1 MDFSLTGN
9 FVRKIAR
16 KAALASFVG
25 FFLLGVL
32 VYFFPILKPD
42 VAISKELQEDWLN
55 GLPVSKQVIQPF
67 MAMVS
72 FFGAPWVASA
82 SILSASVVF
91 FLLSYQREAM
101 FVLGTFAA
109 DSVNMLIKFIIN
121 RPRPGPSFVEV
132 LQEMTD
138 PSFPSG
144 HVVHYVVFFGFLYV
158 VVLSLWK
165 PRKRTGFVVSFV
177 FFGLVIFISLSRVYL
192 GAHWAT
198 DVLGGYLLGFAML
211 WSMLH
216 FYFRGRET
224 VVDTQAEVALD
235 GESSTNTP

>member
-16 KAALASFVG
+16 KAALASFAG
-25 FFLLGVL
+25 FFLLGVI
-32 VYFFPILKPD
+32 VYFFPVLKPD
-42 VAISKELQEDWLN
+42 VAISRELQEDVPAVL
-55 GLPVSKQVIQPF
+55 QPF

-72 FFGAPWVASA
+72 FFGASWVASA

-121 RPRPGPSFVEV
+121 RPRPSSSFVEV
-132 LQEMTD
+132 LQKMTD

-192 GAHWAT
+192 GVHWAT
-198 DVLGGYLLGFAML
+198 DVLGGYMLGFAML

-224 VVDTQAEVALD
+224 VVDTQAEVASD
-235 GESSTNTP
+235 GESSANTS